1 MKKALVASVLLIMA
15 IAFILILLWN
25 GAFSSAPEVRLVEV
39 QMESLQ
45 SSISTNGKIEALKT
59 FQLHAPLSGL
69 CKKILLHEGDE
80 VKSGQAILTID
91 APSLQSEITAARAEM
106 ESAQLDLRN
115 IQRGPTAEELNQA
128 ESEISRYKL
137 ELDNATKTLQT
148 NEWLFQRNAISKEE
162 VEVSKRQVALLGQ
175 SLNAAVAHRDDIKKR
190 YDEGDRSR
198 ASARVT
204 AAEAQIRFLDEK
216 AEKLVLRSPINGA
229 LLSFN
234 LKDGA
239 FVNIGDLVGI
249 VADLKQ
255 LQVKIFVDEPDLGRV
270 AQGAQVVVTWDAH
283 PQESWKGS
291 VRRIPLE
298 VVPHGNRTVGEV
310 LCDITDSSGVLIPN
324 INVDV
329 QILAGQS
336 QPVPSLPRE
345 AVFSDGKD
353 FYVWIIRN
361 GRAEKRIIITGLS
374 TISRIEVTGGLSQG
388 EKVIIPGE
396 TPMTAG
402 MKVQVAGK

>member
-1 MKKALVASVLLIMA
+1 
-15 IAFILILLWN
+15 
-25 GAFSSAPEVRLVEV
+25 
-39 QMESLQ
+39 
-45 SSISTNGKIEALKT
+45 
-59 FQLHAPLSGL
+59 
-69 CKKILLHEGDE
+69 LHEGDE

-148 NEWLFQRNAISKEE
+148 NEWLFQRNAISKAE

-190 YDEGDRSR
+190 YDEGDRRR

-239 FVNIGDLVGI
+239 FVNIGDLIGI

-283 PQESWKGS
+283 PQESWKGT

-298 VVPHGNRTVGEV
+298 VVPYGNRTVGEV

-374 TISRIEVTGGLSQG
+374 TISRIEVTEGLSQG